1 MEKSLIRFLG
11 LAFLGAALALPNSKA
26 SLTLAEGETDTEHSY
41 NLSFYDDFNGEL
53 KDGWSYSKGGSSYTY
68 ADGDLTKVGWLF
80 NGQDHIQY
88 KRHNN
93 PSDFGKFLY
102 GDSNSK
108 NYVFEVKVRADTN
121 MTSKEYMDAYPSE
134 LAKHLT
140 INSMIPFFVQNE
152 QPESAYNT
160 FKGRGICFTNY
171 AIGFWE
177 YGEQNGWAGSV
188 RLPATMGDS
197 FTWADWHTIRVMAN
211 DNQCS
216 LFIDGKSVLT
226 TAQANF
232 KKAPN
237 TNGPCGFAAN
247 IGTGYDSLH
256 YDDFKFYE
264 ANPNFK
270 KTVVPTSTFD
280 FLDDKKV
287 TKVNKLMTY
296 QKLGDTN
303 KIYDAK
309 SSATGATYG
318 TQLSTINQ
326 EYNSF
331 DMDVAVSLD
340 SQFALKNTTAAD
352 KTTKN
357 IRTSD
362 QTGIVIGSGSA
373 NLNSN
378 FFVIRTQ
385 LVHTNTAYVNKSYI
399 ALDTVTKLEG
409 KSVGAYKKGTVFATV
424 SGVNPYLRISLKDNK
439 VTVTVFA
446 NKADYEA
453 GTVAAT
459 SQLDISSGDGKHF
472 GLRCNSGAD
481 ALKLISDFEILSFS
495 TSDKGAIEY
504 PSNSVIIADEPAS
517 GPYTV
522 SIPTLTNGVIKDGE
536 TVLTSDISMDAH
548 TSKKLD
554 IVPNEGYSIANV
566 VINGKNAGPAKQI
579 VIDNITRNTS
589 IDVTFTSEK
598 AIDVY
603 LIAGQS
609 NAAGQTP
616 INGLYN
622 GYTYGGSVDNE
633 KVKEYEDGY
642 KNIFYYGATKL
653 NDPSKGNMEFDL
665 VRAGEGNASAYMGP
679 ELGFG
684 EYASPILAKANKQA
698 AIIKYAV
705 GGTGFANSTSEVC
718 NAYGNW
724 LSTTSLEEEADSLVA
739 KSGLLYKNLL
749 SIIESGLR
757 DLIERG
763 FTPVIKGF
771 MWFQGCADAGS
782 QTMASMYAHHLT
794 NLINDLRND
803 VASIETKLAMEHGKI
818 ETAIGKINDNLVKAD
833 YENIVREQIQL
844 VSETLDD
851 VRVIDTKGMI
861 VPNPEDNNDPWH
873 FASKDVLEIGR
884 MFAQVL
890 LEENGYVTPETF
902 TVTFD
907 SNGGSEVAPIT
918 LKKWESLTLPEA
930 PTKEGYVFSKWVVDG
945 TDEELNYKDFSIT
958 SNITLKAVYEMSPEY
973 KAYVDFISL
982 VKETI
987 KVEGEAVTKPTAEQ
1001 WTALKNA
1008 YESMATETKE
1018 ALKTNSA
1025 ASNGSDEQV
1034 ALYLYDEVLKKY
1046 GSEEFENFMDREI
1059 KSDPNPD
1066 TSSSTQSSESSSS
1079 GITSSS
1085 TLSSNEGTSNT
1096 SDTNSSSKGGCG
1108 GAIVSSLVAGVAL
1121 LGATIAIAATRKR
1134 KE

>member
-1 MEKSLIRFLG
+1 MKKSLIRFLG
-11 LAFLGAALALPNSKA
+11 LAFLGAALALPNSNA
-26 SLTLAEGETDTEHSY
+26 SLTLAEGEVDTEHSY

-53 KDGWSYSKGGSSYTY
+53 KDGWSYAKGGSAYTY
-68 ADGDLTKVGWLF
+68 ADGDLTKFGWLF

-102 GDSNSK
+102 GDSSSK

-121 MTSKEYMDAYPSE
+121 MTSKQYMDAYPSE
-134 LAKHLT
+134 LEKHLT

-152 QPESAYNT
+152 QPESAHHT

-177 YGEQNGWAGSV
+177 YGAESNGWASTV

-197 FTWADWHTIRVMAN
+197 FTWADWHTVRVMAN
-211 DNQCS
+211 DNQS
-216 LFIDGKSVLT
+216 TLFIDGKSILT
-226 TAQANF
+226 TAQASF
-232 KKAPN
+232 KRSPN
-237 TNGPCGFAAN
+237 TNGSCGFAAN

-256 YDDFKFYE
+256 YDDFKYYE
-264 ANPNFK
+264 ANHNFK

-287 TKVNKLMTY
+287 TKTNSKMTY
-296 QKLGDTN
+296 QKYGDT
-303 KIYDAK
+303 KRIVDAK
-309 SSATGATYG
+309 ATGGVYG

-326 EYNSF
+326 TYDSF
-331 DMDVAVSLD
+331 DMDVAVSLE
-340 SQFALKNTTAAD
+340 SQFALKDTTPAD

-362 QTGIVIGSGSA
+362 QSGIVIGSGNA
-373 NLNSN
+373 NINSN
-378 FFVIRTQ
+378 YFVIRTQ
-385 LVHTNTAYVNKSYI
+385 LVHSNTAYVNKSYV
-399 ALDTVTKLEG
+399 AFDKVTKLNG
-409 KSVGAYKKGTVFATV
+409 KVVGKYTAGANFATV
-424 SGVNPYLRISLKDNK
+424 EGTSPYLRISLKNSM
-439 VTVTVFA
+439 VTVSVFA
-446 NKADYEA
+446 NKAAYEA
-453 GTVAAT
+453 GTVAGT
-459 SQLDISSGDGKHF
+459 SQLDISSGDGRHF
-472 GLRCNSGAD
+472 GLRANTGGD
-481 ALKLISDFEILSFS
+481 TPRYISDFEILSFT

-504 PSNSVIIADEPAS
+504 PSNSVIIAKEPSS
-517 GPYTV
+517 GPCTV
-522 SIPTLTNGVIKDGE
+522 SIPTLTNGVIKDGG

-548 TSKKLD
+548 SSKKLD

-566 VINGKNAGPAKQI
+566 VVNGKNIGPAKQV

-589 IDVTFTSEK
+589 IEVTFTSEK

-633 KVKEYEDGY
+633 KVKEYENGY

-653 NDPSKGNMEFDL
+653 NDPSKGNMEFDV
-665 VRAGEGNASAYMGP
+665 VRAGEGTAAAYMGP

-684 EYASPILAKANKQA
+684 EYASPILEKANKQA

-705 GGTGFANSTSEVC
+705 GATGFANSTSDVC

-724 LSTTSLEEEADSLVA
+724 LSTTSLEEEADNLVA
-739 KSGLLYKNLL
+739 KSGLLYTNLL

-757 DLIERG
+757 DLIDRG

-782 QTMASMYAHHLT
+782 KTIASMYAHHLT

-803 VASIETKLAMEHGKI
+803 IASIETKLAMQHGKV
-818 ETAIGKINDNLVKAD
+818 ETAVAKINDNLIKAD
-833 YENIVREQIQL
+833 YEDIVREQIQL
-844 VSETLDD
+844 VSETVDD
-851 VRVIDTKGMI
+851 VRVIDTKGMV

-873 FASKDVLEIGR
+873 FSSKDILEVGR

-907 SNGGSEVAPIT
+907 TIGGSEIAPIT

-930 PTKEGYVFSKWVVDG
+930 PTKEGYTFIKWVVDG
-945 TDEELNYKDFSIT
+945 TGEELNYKDFSIT
-958 SNITLKAVYEMSPEY
+958 SNITLKAVYEMEPGY
-973 KAYVDFISL
+973 KAYVDFINL
-982 VKETI
+982 VREI
-987 KVEGEAVTKPTAEQ
+987 LKVEEGTITKPTAEQ
-1001 WTALKNA
+1001 WTALKTA
-1008 YESMATETKE
+1008 YEAIPTEAKE
-1018 ALKTNSA
+1018 ALKTNTA

-1046 GSEEFENFMDREI
+1046 GTKEFENFMDREV
-1059 KSDPNPD
+1059 KSDPIPD
-1066 TSSSTQSSESSSS
+1066 TSSSSAPTSSSS
-1079 GITSSS
+1079 SSVSSS
-1085 TLSSNEGTSNT
+1085 KEETPTTSET
-1096 SDTNSSSKGGCG
+1096 STSSKGGCG
-1108 GAIVSSLVAGVAL
+1108 GAIVSSLIGGVAL
-1121 LGATIAIAATRKR
+1121 LGAAIVIAATRKR

>member
-1 MEKSLIRFLG
+1 MKKSLIRFLG
-11 LAFLGAALALPNSKA
+11 LAFLGAALALPNSNA
-26 SLTLAEGETDTEHSY
+26 SLTLAEGEVDTEHSY

-53 KDGWSYSKGGSSYTY
+53 KDGWSYAKGGSAYTY
-68 ADGDLTKVGWLF
+68 ADGDLTKFGWLF

-102 GDSNSK
+102 GDSSSK

-121 MTSKEYMDAYPSE
+121 MTSKQYMDAYPSE
-134 LAKHLT
+134 LQKHLT

-152 QPESAYNT
+152 QPESAHHT

-177 YGEQNGWAGSV
+177 YGAESNGWASTV

-197 FTWADWHTIRVMAN
+197 FTWADWHTVRVMAN
-211 DNQCS
+211 DNQCT
-216 LFIDGKSVLT
+216 LFIDGKSILT
-226 TAQANF
+226 TAQASF
-232 KKAPN
+232 KRSPN
-237 TNGPCGFAAN
+237 TNGSCGFAAN

-256 YDDFKFYE
+256 YDDFKYYE

-287 TKVNKLMTY
+287 TKTNSKMTY
-296 QKLGDTN
+296 QKYGDT
-303 KIYDAK
+303 KRIVDAK
-309 SSATGATYG
+309 TTGGVYG

-326 EYNSF
+326 TYDSF
-331 DMDVAVSLD
+331 DMDVAVSLE
-340 SQFALKNTTAAD
+340 SQFALKDTTPAD

-362 QTGIVIGSGSA
+362 QSGIVIGSGNA
-373 NLNSN
+373 NINSN
-378 FFVIRTQ
+378 YFVIRTQ
-385 LVHTNTAYVNKSYI
+385 LVHSNTAYVNKSYV
-399 ALDTVTKLEG
+399 AFDKVTKLNG
-409 KSVGAYKKGTVFATV
+409 KVVGKYTKGANFATID
-424 SGVNPYLRISLKDNK
+424 GTNLYLRISLKNRRC
-439 VTVTVFA
+439 TVSVFA
-446 NKADYEA
+446 NNAAYEE
-453 GTVAAT
+453 GTVAGNC
-459 SQLDISSGDGKHF
+459 QLDISSGDGRHF
-472 GLRCNSGAD
+472 GLRANTGGD
-481 ALKLISDFEILSFS
+481 TPRYISDFEILSFT

-504 PSNSVIIADEPAS
+504 PSNSVIIAKEPAS

-522 SIPTLTNGVIKDGE
+522 SIPTLTNGVIKDGG

-548 TSKKLD
+548 SSKKLD

-566 VINGKNAGPAKQI
+566 VVNGKNIGPAKQV

-589 IDVTFTSEK
+589 IEVTFTSEK

-633 KVKEYEDGY
+633 KVKEYENGY

-653 NDPSKGNMEFDL
+653 NDPSKGNMEFDV
-665 VRAGEGNASAYMGP
+665 VRAGEGTAAAYMGP

-684 EYASPILAKANKQA
+684 EYASPILEKANKQA

-705 GGTGFANSTSEVC
+705 GATGFANSTSDVC

-724 LSTTSLEEEADSLVA
+724 LSTTSLEEEADNLVA
-739 KSGLLYKNLL
+739 KSGLLYTNLL

-757 DLIERG
+757 DLIDRG

-782 QTMASMYAHHLT
+782 KTIASMYAHHLT

-803 VASIETKLAMEHGKI
+803 IASIETKLAMQHGKV
-818 ETAIGKINDNLVKAD
+818 ETAVAKINDNLIKAD
-833 YENIVREQIQL
+833 YEDIVREQIQL
-844 VSETLDD
+844 VSETVDD
-851 VRVIDTKGMI
+851 VRVIDTKGMV

-873 FASKDVLEIGR
+873 FSSKDILEVGR

-907 SNGGSEVAPIT
+907 TIGGSEIAPIT

-930 PTKEGYVFSKWVVDG
+930 PTKEGYTFIKWVVDG
-945 TDEELNYKDFSIT
+945 TGEELNYKDFSIT
-958 SNITLKAVYEMSPEY
+958 SNITLKAVYEMEPGY
-973 KAYVDFISL
+973 KAYVDFINL
-982 VKETI
+982 VREI
-987 KVEGEAVTKPTAEQ
+987 LKVEEGTITKPTAEQ
-1001 WTALKNA
+1001 WNALKVA
-1008 YESMATETKE
+1008 YKAIPTEAKE
-1018 ALKTNSA
+1018 ALKSNAA

-1046 GSEEFENFMDREI
+1046 GTEEFDNFMDREVKI
-1059 KSDPNPD
+1059 DPIPD
-1066 TSSSTQSSESSSS
+1066 TSSSSAPTSSSS
-1079 GITSSS
+1079 SSVSSS
-1085 TLSSNEGTSNT
+1085 KEETPTTSET
-1096 SDTNSSSKGGCG
+1096 STSSKGGCG
-1108 GAIVSSLVAGVAL
+1108 GAIVSSLIGGVAL
-1121 LGATIAIAATRKR
+1121 LGAAIVIAATRKR

>member
-1 MEKSLIRFLG
+1 MKKSLICFLG
-11 LAFLGAALALPNSKA
+11 LAFLGAALALPNSNA
-26 SLTLAEGETDTEHSY
+26 SLTFAEGEVDTEHSY

-53 KDGWSYSKGGSSYTY
+53 KDGWSYAKGGSAYTY
-68 ADGDLTKVGWLF
+68 ADGDLTKFGWLF

-102 GDSNSK
+102 GDSSSK

-121 MTSKEYMDAYPSE
+121 MTSKQYMDAYPSE
-134 LAKHLT
+134 LQKHLT

-152 QPESAYNT
+152 QPESAHHT

-177 YGEQNGWAGSV
+177 YGAESNGWASTV
-188 RLPATMGDS
+188 RLPAAMGDS
-197 FTWADWHTIRVMAN
+197 FTWADWHTVRVMAN
-211 DNQCS
+211 DNQCT
-216 LFIDGKSVLT
+216 LFIDGKSILT

-232 KKAPN
+232 KRSPN
-237 TNGPCGFAAN
+237 TNGSCGFAAN

-256 YDDFKFYE
+256 YDDFKYYE

-287 TKVNKLMTY
+287 TKTNSKMTY
-296 QKLGDTN
+296 QKYGDT
-303 KIYDAK
+303 KRIVDAK
-309 SSATGATYG
+309 TTGGVYG

-326 EYNSF
+326 TYDSF
-331 DMDVAVSLD
+331 DMDVAVSLE
-340 SQFALKNTTAAD
+340 SQFALKDTTPAD

-362 QTGIVIGSGSA
+362 QSGIVIGSGNA
-373 NLNSN
+373 NINSN
-378 FFVIRTQ
+378 YFVIRTQ
-385 LVHTNTAYVNKSYI
+385 LVHSNTAYVNKSYV
-399 ALDTVTKLEG
+399 AFDKVTKLNG
-409 KSVGAYKKGTVFATV
+409 KVVGKYTAGANFATV
-424 SGVNPYLRISLKDNK
+424 EGTSPYLRISLKNSM
-439 VTVTVFA
+439 VTVSVFA
-446 NKADYEA
+446 NKAAYEA
-453 GTVAAT
+453 GTVAGT
-459 SQLDISSGDGKHF
+459 SQLDISSGDGRHF
-472 GLRCNSGAD
+472 GLRANTGGD
-481 ALKLISDFEILSFS
+481 TPRYISDFEILSFT

-504 PSNSVIIADEPAS
+504 PSNSVIIAKEPAS

-522 SIPTLTNGVIKDGE
+522 SIPTLTNGVIKDGG
-536 TVLTSDISMDAH
+536 TVLTSDISVDAH
-548 TSKKLD
+548 SSKKLD

-566 VINGKNAGPAKQI
+566 VVNGKNIGPAKQV

-589 IDVTFTSEK
+589 IEVTFTSEK

-633 KVKEYEDGY
+633 KVKEYENGY

-653 NDPSKGNMEFDL
+653 NDPSKGNMEFDV
-665 VRAGEGNASAYMGP
+665 VRAGEGTAAAYMGP

-684 EYASPILAKANKQA
+684 EYASPILEKANKQA

-705 GGTGFANSTSEVC
+705 GATGFANSTSDVC

-724 LSTTSLEEEADSLVA
+724 LSTTSLEEEADNLVA
-739 KSGLLYKNLL
+739 KSGLLYTNLL

-757 DLIERG
+757 DLIDRG

-782 QTMASMYAHHLT
+782 KTIASMYAHHLT

-803 VASIETKLAMEHGKI
+803 IASIETKLAMQHGKV
-818 ETAIGKINDNLVKAD
+818 ETAVAKINDNLIKAD
-833 YENIVREQIQL
+833 YEDIVREQIQL
-844 VSETLDD
+844 VSETVDD
-851 VRVIDTKGMI
+851 VRVIDTKGMV

-873 FASKDVLEIGR
+873 FSSKDILEVGR

-907 SNGGSEVAPIT
+907 TIGGSEIAPIT

-930 PTKEGYVFSKWVVDG
+930 PTKEGYTFIKWVVDG
-945 TDEELNYKDFSIT
+945 TGEELNYKDFSIT
-958 SNITLKAVYEMSPEY
+958 SNITLKAVYEMEPGY
-973 KAYVDFISL
+973 KAYVDFINL
-982 VKETI
+982 VREI
-987 KVEGEAVTKPTAEQ
+987 LKVEEGTITKPTAEQ
-1001 WTALKNA
+1001 WTALKTA
-1008 YESMATETKE
+1008 YEAIPTEAKE
-1018 ALKTNSA
+1018 ALKTNTA

-1046 GSEEFENFMDREI
+1046 GTKEFENFMDREV
-1059 KSDPNPD
+1059 KSDPIPD
-1066 TSSSTQSSESSSS
+1066 TSSSSAPTSSSS
-1079 GITSSS
+1079 SSVSSS
-1085 TLSSNEGTSNT
+1085 KEETPTTSET
-1096 SDTNSSSKGGCG
+1096 STSSKGGCG
-1108 GAIVSSLVAGVAL
+1108 GAIVSSLIGGVAL
-1121 LGATIAIAATRKR
+1121 LGAAIVIATIRKR

>member
-1 MEKSLIRFLG
+1 MKKSLIRFLG
-11 LAFLGAALALPNSKA
+11 LAFLGAALALPNSNA
-26 SLTLAEGETDTEHSY
+26 SLTFAEGEVDTEHSY

-53 KDGWSYSKGGSSYTY
+53 KDGWSYAKGGSAYTY
-68 ADGDLTKVGWLF
+68 ADGDLTKFGWLF

-121 MTSKEYMDAYPSE
+121 MTSKQYIDAYSSE
-134 LAKHLT
+134 LGKHLT

-152 QPESAYNT
+152 QPESAHHT

-177 YGEQNGWAGSV
+177 YGAESNGWASTV
-188 RLPATMGDS
+188 RLPAAMGDS
-197 FTWADWHTIRVMAN
+197 FTWADWHIVRVMAN
-211 DNQCS
+211 DNQCT
-216 LFIDGKSVLT
+216 LFIDGKSILT

-232 KKAPN
+232 KRSPN
-237 TNGPCGFAAN
+237 TNGSCGFAAN

-264 ANPNFK
+264 ANPNYK
-270 KTVVPTSTFD
+270 KIVVPTSTFD

-296 QKLGDTN
+296 ERFGDTN
-303 KIYDAK
+303 KICDTK
-309 SSATGATYG
+309 SSATGAKYG

-326 EYNSF
+326 EYDSF

-340 SQFALKNTTAAD
+340 SQFALKNTTPAD
-352 KTTKN
+352 HTTKN
-357 IRTSD
+357 IRTFD
-362 QTGIVIGSGSA
+362 QAGIVIGSPSA

-378 FFVIRTQ
+378 YFVIRTQ
-385 LVHTNTAYVNKSYI
+385 LVHTNSAYVNKSYVGF
-399 ALDTVTKLEG
+399 DTVTMQEG
-409 KSVGAYKKGTVFATV
+409 KAVGSYKKGTNFATV
-424 SGVNPYLRISLKDNK
+424 DGTNPYLKIRLKVNK

-453 GTVAAT
+453 GTIAGT
-459 SQLDISSGDGKHF
+459 STLDISSGDGKHF
-472 GLRCNSGAD
+472 GLRCNSGNDTARY
-481 ALKLISDFEILSFS
+481 ISDFEILSFT
-495 TSDKGAIEY
+495 TSDKGAVEY
-504 PSNSVIIADEPAS
+504 PSNSVIIAEEPAS

-522 SIPTLTNGVIKDGE
+522 SIPTLTNGVIKDGG
-536 TVLTSDISMDAH
+536 TILTSDISMDAH
-548 TSKKLD
+548 SSKKLD

-566 VINGKNAGPAKQI
+566 VVNGKNIGPAKQV

-589 IDVTFTSEK
+589 IEVTFTSEK

-633 KVKEYEDGY
+633 KVKEYENGY

-653 NDPSKGNMEFDL
+653 NDPSKGNMEFDV
-665 VRAGEGNASAYMGP
+665 VRAGEGTAAAYMGP

-684 EYASPILAKANKQA
+684 EYASPILEKSNKQA

-705 GGTGFANSTSEVC
+705 GATGFANSTSDVC

-724 LSTTSLEEEADSLVA
+724 LSTTSLEEETDNLVA
-739 KSGLLYKNLL
+739 KSGLLYTNLL

-757 DLIERG
+757 DLIDRG

-782 QTMASMYAHHLT
+782 KTMASMYAHHLT

-803 VASIETKLAMEHGKI
+803 IASIETKLAMQHGKV
-818 ETAIGKINDNLVKAD
+818 EAAVAKINDNLIKAD
-833 YENIVREQIQL
+833 YEDIVREQIQL
-844 VSETLDD
+844 VSETVDD
-851 VRVIDTKGMI
+851 VRVIDTKGMV

-873 FASKDVLEIGR
+873 FSSKDILEVGR

-890 LEENGYVTPETF
+890 LEENGYVNPETF

-907 SNGGSEVAPIT
+907 TDGGSEVAPIT

-930 PTKEGYVFSKWVVDG
+930 PTKEGYIFSKWVVDG
-945 TDEELNYKDFSIT
+945 TEEELNYKDFSIT
-958 SNITLKAVYEMSPEY
+958 SNITLKAVYEMEPGY
-973 KAYVDFISL
+973 KAYVDFINL
-982 VKETI
+982 VRETL
-987 KVEGEAVTKPTAEQ
+987 KVEEGTITKQTAEQ
-1001 WTALKNA
+1001 WTALKTA
-1008 YESMATETKE
+1008 YEAIPTEAKE
-1018 ALKTNSA
+1018 ALKTNTA

-1046 GSEEFENFMDREI
+1046 GTEEFENFMGREVKI
-1059 KSDPNPD
+1059 DPIPD
-1066 TSSSTQSSESSSS
+1066 TSSSSSTE
-1079 GITSSS
+1079 ITSSS
-1085 TLSSNEGTSNT
+1085 VSSNSVDTSTTSETSN
-1096 SDTNSSSKGGCG
+1096 SSKGGCG
-1108 GAIVSSLVAGVAL
+1108 GAIVSSLIGGVVL
-1121 LGATIAIAATRKR
+1121 LGAAIVVATTRKR

>member
-1 MEKSLIRFLG
+1 MKKSLIRFLG
-11 LAFLGAALALPNSKA
+11 LAFLGAALALPNSNA
-26 SLTLAEGETDTEHSY
+26 SLAFAEGEVDTEHSY

-53 KDGWSYSKGGSSYTY
+53 KDGWSYAKGGSAYTY
-68 ADGDLTKVGWLF
+68 ADGDLTKFGWLF

-102 GDSNSK
+102 GDFNSK
-108 NYVFEVKVRADTN
+108 NYVFEVKIRADTN
-121 MTSKEYMDAYPSE
+121 MTSKQYIDAYSSE
-134 LAKHLT
+134 LGKHLT

-152 QPESAYNT
+152 QPESAHHT

-171 AIGFWE
+171 AVGFWE
-177 YGEQNGWAGSV
+177 YGAESNGWASTV
-188 RLPATMGDS
+188 RLPAAMGDS
-197 FTWADWHTIRVMAN
+197 FTWADWHTVRVMAN
-211 DNQCS
+211 DSQCT
-216 LFIDGKSVLT
+216 LFIDGKSILT

-232 KKAPN
+232 KRSPN
-237 TNGPCGFAAN
+237 TNGSCGFAAN
-247 IGTGYDSLH
+247 IGTGFDSLH

-264 ANPNFK
+264 ANPNYK
-270 KTVVPTSTFD
+270 KTVVATSTSD

-287 TKVNKLMTY
+287 TKTNSKMTY
-296 QKLGDTN
+296 QKYGDTN
-303 KIYDAK
+303 RIVDAK
-309 SSATGATYG
+309 ATGGAYG

-326 EYNSF
+326 TYDSF
-331 DMDVAVSLD
+331 DMDVAVSLE
-340 SQFALKNTTAAD
+340 SQFALKNTTPTD
-352 KTTKN
+352 QTTKN

-362 QTGIVIGSGSA
+362 QSGIVIGSGNA
-373 NLNSN
+373 NINSN
-378 FFVIRTQ
+378 YFVIRAQ
-385 LVHTNTAYVNKSYI
+385 LVHSNTAYVNKSYVGF
-399 ALDTVTKLEG
+399 DKVTKLNDKVAG
-409 KSVGAYKKGTVFATV
+409 KYTKGSNFATV
-424 SGVNPYLRISLKDNK
+424 DGTNLYLRISLKNRM
-439 VTVTVFA
+439 VTVSVFA
-446 NKADYEA
+446 NKAAYEA
-453 GTVAAT
+453 GTVAGT
-459 SQLDISSGDGKHF
+459 SQLDISSGDGRHF
-472 GLRCNSGAD
+472 GLRANTGGETPRY
-481 ALKLISDFEILSFS
+481 ISDFEILSFT
-495 TSDKGAIEY
+495 TSDKGVVEY
-504 PSNSVIIADEPAS
+504 PSNSVIIAEEPAS

-536 TVLTSDISMDAH
+536 TVLTSDIIVEAH
-548 TSKKLD
+548 SSKKLD

-566 VINGKNAGPAKQI
+566 VVNGKNIGPAKQI
-579 VIDNITRNTS
+579 VLDNVTRNTS
-589 IDVTFTSEK
+589 IEVTFTSEK

-622 GYTYGGSVDNE
+622 GYTYGGNVDAD

-653 NDPSKGNMEFDL
+653 NDPSKGNMEFDV
-665 VRAGEGNASAYMGP
+665 VRAGQGTAAAYMGP

-684 EYASPILAKANKQA
+684 EYASPILEKANKQA

-705 GGTGFANSTSEVC
+705 GATGFANSTSDVC

-739 KSGLLYKNLL
+739 KSGLLYTNLL

-757 DLIERG
+757 DLIDRG

-782 QTMASMYAHHLT
+782 KTIASMYAHHLT

-803 VASIETKLAMEHGKI
+803 IASIETKLAMEHGKV
-818 ETAIGKINDNLVKAD
+818 EAAVAKINDNLIKAE
-833 YENIVREQIQL
+833 YEDIVREQIQL
-844 VSETLDD
+844 VSETVDD
-851 VRVIDTKGMI
+851 VRVIDTKGMV

-873 FASKDVLEIGR
+873 FSSKDILEVGR

-907 SNGGSEVAPIT
+907 TDGGSEVAPIT

-930 PTKEGYVFSKWVVDG
+930 PAKEGYTFVKWVVDG
-945 TDEELNYKDFSIT
+945 TDEELNYKDLSIT
-958 SNITLKAVYEMSPEY
+958 SNITLKAVYEMEPGY
-973 KAYVDFISL
+973 KAYVDFINL
-982 VKETI
+982 VKETL
-987 KVEGEAVTKPTAEQ
+987 KVEEGTITKPTSEQ
-1001 WTALKNA
+1001 WAALKTA
-1008 YESMATETKE
+1008 YEAIPTEAKE
-1018 ALKTNSA
+1018 ALKSNAA

-1046 GSEEFENFMDREI
+1046 GAEEFENFMDREV
-1059 KSDPNPD
+1059 KSDPIPD
-1066 TSSSTQSSESSSS
+1066 TSSSSTPTSSSS
-1079 GITSSS
+1079 SSEITSSS
-1085 TLSSNEGTSNT
+1085 TSSSVEETPTTSET
-1096 SDTNSSSKGGCG
+1096 STSSKGGCG
-1108 GAIVSSLVAGVAL
+1108 GAIVSSLIGGVPL
-1121 LGATIAIAATRKR
+1121 LGAAIAIAATRKR